1 MGLDMYLRKH
11 IYVQNWEHM
20 APEERTQVSVIRNG
34 KPLAS
39 VNPEKVSYIVQD
51 VMTWRK
57 ANQIHNWFVT
67 NIQEG
72 NDDCKEYYVDEDSLQ
87 ELLNKC
93 KEALLVI
100 NNAPVVFTKV
110 KTGWNSNGETY
121 DDIPTYD
128 CKDEIDEI
136 LPPTRG
142 FFFGSTE
149 IDEWYKQ
156 DLERTIEMLEPEL
169 ASGGDF
175 YYSSSW

>member
-20 APEERTQVSVIRNG
+20 SPEERTQVSVIKNG
-34 KPLAS
+34 KPHPN

-72 NDDCKEYYVDEDSLQ
+72 NDDCKEYYVDDDALR

-100 NNAPVVFTKV
+100 NNADVKYTKV
-110 KTGWNSNGETY
+110 KSGWDSNGTTY
-121 DDIPTYD
+121 ADIPTFD
-128 CKDEIDEI
+128 CADEIEEI
-136 LPPTRG
+136 LPPTSG

-156 DLERTIEMLEPEL
+156 DMERTIEVLEKEL
-169 ASGGDF
+169 ESGGDF